1 MGSLGRGSLAVL
13 GWAAEEKGD
22 DDDDD
27 VDGVSVV
34 GMGPRERPRGT
45 SRGLGVTSGHCSCS
59 KQAVRRLM
67 GLALSLRGVTVEDLV
82 CMQVSRCVVHDVCYY
97 ARNVWSKKGR

>member
-34 GMGPRERPRGT
+34 GMG
-45 SRGLGVTSGHCSCS
+45 
-59 KQAVRRLM
+59 QAEV
-67 GLALSLRGVTVEDLV
+67 
-82 CMQVSRCVVHDVCYY
+82 
-97 ARNVWSKKGR
+97 